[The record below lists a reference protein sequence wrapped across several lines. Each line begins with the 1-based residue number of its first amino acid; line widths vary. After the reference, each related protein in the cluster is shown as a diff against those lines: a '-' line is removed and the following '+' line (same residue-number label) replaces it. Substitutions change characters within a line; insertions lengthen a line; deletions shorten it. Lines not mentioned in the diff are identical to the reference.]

1 VTVLIPA
8 EPALNA
14 LFDSMQEHSSLH
26 GHATQL
32 VDDLDRTD
40 IDQLPVHY
48 TGGPYADRAGAR
60 VSAWMDVE
68 SWVVWNG
75 GAPWQ
80 PA

>member
-1 VTVLIPA
+1 MCQPTRLGTPNLCR
-8 EPALNA
+8 PC
-14 LFDSMQEHSSLH
+14 EH
-26 GHATQL
+26 GANYRPGRAAQL
-32 VDDLDRTD
+32 VDDPDRTD
-40 IDQLPVHY
+40 IDQLSVQY

-75 GAPWQ
+75 DAPWQ